1 VFTENV
7 LINNQS
13 FDSISTGVSAL
24 MILIFSIIYL
34 FSRIKYNTNPEIFK
48 IDGSFLVVSSIII
61 YFSGTFFIYILSK
74 NNYFDENFR
83 LSYSLINALVL
94 IVRNILILTAF
105 ITELKPYLKKETF
118 THTSKYSNL
127 MPLLQTISSSSNV
140 STVLFFGTLG
150 MLVLA
155 IGLVVFIVFHQRKV
169 IKYQQQLQRLED
181 EQQQILLNAS
191 IRWQEEERQRIAA
204 DLHDDAGPLLAT
216 ARLYLNDNLV
226 HQDIST
232 QLQSIYN
239 AKQIIDDTIQLIRN
253 ISHSLMPPTLKNFGL
268 ESAINDLFQKISGS
282 GAINASC
289 RFHDYRER
297 MLPQRELLIFRVAQ
311 ELVNNIL
318 KHSNSSFIHL
328 TQNTSDGKFYI
339 RLHHDG
345 KGITQADFER
355 MNKSSAGLGLK
366 NIQSRMKVLDGSV
379 FFEKDASQTFYKV
392 TLEMPVSDTTSL

>member
-1 VFTENV
+1 
-7 LINNQS
+7 
-13 FDSISTGVSAL
+13 
-24 MILIFSIIYL
+24 
-34 FSRIKYNTNPEIFK
+34 
-48 IDGSFLVVSSIII
+48 
-61 YFSGTFFIYILSK
+61 
-74 NNYFDENFR
+74 
-83 LSYSLINALVL
+83 
-94 IVRNILILTAF
+94 
-105 ITELKPYLKKETF
+105 
-118 THTSKYSNL
+118 
-127 MPLLQTISSSSNV
+127 MPPLQAIASSSNV

-155 IGLVVFIVFHQRKV
+155 IGLVVFIVFHQKRV
-169 IKYQQQLQRLED
+169 IKYQQQLQRLEE

-328 TQNTSDGKFYI
+328 TQNNSDGKFYI

-355 MNKSSAGLGLK
+355 MNKSSVGLGLK